1 MARVL
6 PDVKRNLNVLKD
18 NGFETDY
25 DSRSGY
31 RESGSRKKFRISN
44 LKYEGLLDKDPGKTR
59 RKKYEKVDDCWGRR
73 TLRGSYLWY

>member
-44 LKYEGLLDKDPGKTR
+44 LKCEGLLD
-59 RKKYEKVDDCWGRR
+59 
-73 TLRGSYLWY
+73 